1 MLFAFDEILRVY
13 DTPEWRNSFNEDL
26 KYHMGYICEST
37 TPEYDKMYFT
47 KMREL
52 LGDARK
58 RCPTVEKKWRA
69 APVSII
75 ARVIEC
81 LADGIYSGRAHADTR
96 IFFLRGDGLV
106 AIDVALVHILPVR
119 LSMVRCQQRS
129 PRPGTMTIEPV

>member
-1 MLFAFDEILRVY
+1 VAALCAVIGVIVQLYLIRNNARETSARQVYMSYSEATLKYPNCHSRTSTRSKPIRWNTFATRTTSAMLFAFDEILRVY

-58 RCPTVEKKWRA
+58 RCPTVEKK
-69 APVSII
+69 
-75 ARVIEC
+75 
-81 LADGIYSGRAHADTR
+81 
-96 IFFLRGDGLV
+96 
-106 AIDVALVHILPVR
+106 
-119 LSMVRCQQRS
+119 
-129 PRPGTMTIEPV
+129 